1 MAFKIKRNNPV
12 FIFLVVFGLLLFL
25 HNLGILRP
33 LENLLASLSKP
44 LNIKLYGL
52 ASSWPARE
60 EKRER
65 EALEAEIA
73 GLKEE
78 LARLNVANSRYQ
90 DIAAEN
96 AKLRG
101 QLDFAQTSAWRSIL
115 ADIIAR
121 ESSAAGEERQDLII
135 DKGSQDG
142 LRPGLA
148 VISETGAVVGKVV
161 ETKSKTAKI
170 CLTVSPDCQLAAA
183 VQNSSRTQGLT
194 DGDLGLTIKMEYI
207 PQLEEIAAGD
217 LVITSGLGGDI
228 PRGLLIGR
236 VASVASENN
245 DVWQSA
251 TIEPLIDFND
261 LTVVGIV
268 LP

>member
-1 MAFKIKRNNPV
+1 MALKIKRNNPV
-12 FIFLVVFGLLLFL
+12 LIFLVVFGLLLFL
-25 HNLGILRP
+25 HGLGVLRP
-33 LENLLASLSKP
+33 LENFMSSLAKP
-44 LNIKLYGL
+44 LGVNLYGL
-52 ASSWPARE
+52 ASAWPART
-60 EKRER
+60 EKLER
-65 EALEAEIA
+65 QALEAEISS
-73 GLKEE
+73 LKEE
-78 LARLNVANSRYQ
+78 VARLNVSNSRCQ

-96 AKLRG
+96 TKLRG
-101 QLDFAQTSAWRSIL
+101 QLNFSQTSVWRSIL

-121 ESSAAGEERQDLII
+121 ESPAAGEERRDLVI

-161 ETKSKTAKI
+161 ETKSTTAKI
-170 CLTVSPDCQLAAA
+170 CLTVSPDCQLAAS

-194 DGDLGLTIKMEYI
+194 NGDLGLTVKMEYI
-207 PQLEEIAAGD
+207 PQLEEIAVSD
-217 LVITSGLGGDI
+217 LVVTSGLGGDI
-228 PRGLLIGR
+228 PRGLVIGR
-236 VASVASENN
+236 ISSVSSENN

-261 LTVVGIV
+261 LTVVGVV